1 MGGLIFT
8 YLAGVLFYYKGEIMD
23 RVQHIGE
30 MEKILDKHNELI
42 KKLSEFL
49 DEFES
54 DLSDYEKLKE
64 YYGSQFWQEDKDD
77 YDKGKY
83 GNIKAG
89 VLSEDAIYN
98 LIADNYFLA
107 LKLLNLANKVLQDHL
122 N

>member
-1 MGGLIFT
+1 
-8 YLAGVLFYYKGEIMD
+8 MD
-23 RVQHIGE
+23 RAQNIRE
-30 MEKILDKHNELI
+30 MEKIFDKHNELI

-54 DLSDYEKLKE
+54 DLGAYEKLKQ
-64 YYGSQFWQEDKDD
+64 YYGSKTWQEDKDD

-83 GNIKAG
+83 ENIKAG

-107 LKLLNLANKVLQDHL
+107 LKLLNLANKVLQDH
-122 N
+122 